1 MDIEALKAEL
11 IEHQI
16 MEDCSLPDSVL
27 SLDQAHNV
35 SISTLPVDISS
46 RLRTPLQ
53 KKEEYY
59 LGIIRHCQPNAVQDR
74 PKKAYQLKE
83 EQLILIIANYQR
95 GVYDSKADFLQAIA
109 ETNGAAFIDEMPED
123 NHYLVNEGINDSEYE
138 DSEQPSSD
146 SEDE

>member
-1 MDIEALKAEL
+1 M
-11 IEHQI
+11 
-16 MEDCSLPDSVL
+16 
-27 SLDQAHNV
+27 
-35 SISTLPVDISS
+35 
-46 RLRTPLQ
+46 R
-53 KKEEYY
+53 
-59 LGIIRHCQPNAVQDR
+59 
-74 PKKAYQLKE
+74 LKE

-146 SEDE
+146 SEDSEHNNIYINIWVIRFSSGLSHPDFLIRTSSWGLSHEDFLIRTGYRAIICYYEFKNDTKS

>member
-1 MDIEALKAEL
+1 MLNLLLINNIRCSLGHTCIMDIEALKAEL

-16 MEDCSLPDSVL
+16 
-27 SLDQAHNV
+27 
-35 SISTLPVDISS
+35 
-46 RLRTPLQ
+46 
-53 KKEEYY
+53 
-59 LGIIRHCQPNAVQDR
+59 IRHGQPNAVQDR

-109 ETNGAAFIDEMPED
+109 ETNGAAFIDEMAEE

-138 DSEQPSSD
+138 DREQPSSD